1 MDKTILEIKNVS
13 KSFKGRMVLHDISF
27 SLQQGTIVG
36 LLGANGAG
44 KSTFMK
50 IIAGLLK
57 QESGN
62 VQLLQHAPFSEWH
75 RLFNQ
80 VGILLEPAIPSYLTG
95 QEFLKQIAILRG
107 ETSVN
112 IAELLK
118 QVGLEQAVKKK
129 VSHYSFGMKQ
139 RLGLA
144 AALIGKPKFLMLD
157 EPFVGLDP
165 LGIRQLQNIL
175 KFMASKG
182 TSVLLSSHQLAE
194 LEPLVDR
201 ILFLNQGRITHDL
214 LATEELDLQQLFKE
228 DIIYAT

>member
-1 MDKTILEIKNVS
+1 
-13 KSFKGRMVLHDISF
+13 
-27 SLQQGTIVG
+27 
-36 LLGANGAG
+36 
-44 KSTFMK
+44 MK

-57 QESGN
+57 QQSGN
-62 VQLLQHAPFSEWH
+62 VQLLQQAPFSEWH
-75 RLFNQ
+75 RLYNQ
-80 VGILLEPAIPSYLTG
+80 VGILLEPAIPNYLTG
-95 QEFLKQIAILRG
+95 LEFLKQMAILRG

-118 QVGLEQAVKKK
+118 QVGLEHAGKKK

-144 AALIGKPKFLMLD
+144 AALIGKPKFMMLD

-165 LGIRQLQNIL
+165 LGIGQLQNFL
-175 KFMASKG
+175 KSMVSKG
-182 TSVLLSSHQLAE
+182 TTILLSSHQLAE

-201 ILFLNQGRITHDL
+201 ILFLSQGKITHDL
-214 LATEELDLQQLFKE
+214 LATEVVDLQQLFKE

>member
-1 MDKTILEIKNVS
+1 MNKQILKIEQVS
-13 KSFKGRMVLHDISF
+13 KCFKGQVVLQDITF
-27 SLQQGTIVG
+27 TLEQGTIVG

-44 KSTFMK
+44 KSTLMK
-50 IIAGLLK
+50 IISGLLK
-57 QESGN
+57 EESGN

-80 VGILLEPAIPSYLTG
+80 VGILLEPAIPNYLTG
-95 QEFLKQIAILRG
+95 QEFLKQMAILRG
-107 ETSVN
+107 ETLVN
-112 IAELLK
+112 IAEILK
-118 QVGLEQAVKKK
+118 QVGLEQAGKKK

-165 LGIRQLQNIL
+165 LGIGQLQNIL
-175 KFMASKG
+175 KSMVSKG
-182 TSVLLSSHQLAE
+182 TTVLLSSHQLAE

-201 ILFLNQGRITHDL
+201 ILFLSQGKITHDL
-214 LATEELDLQQLFKE
+214 LATEEIDLQQLFKE
-228 DIIYAT
+228 DILYAT

>member
-1 MDKTILEIKNVS
+1 MDKSILEIKNVS
-13 KSFKGRMVLHDISF
+13 KSFKGQMVLKDISF

-44 KSTFMK
+44 KSTLMK

-57 QESGN
+57 QQLGN
-62 VQLLQHAPFSEWH
+62 VQLLQLNPFSEWH
-75 RLFNQ
+75 GLFNQ
-80 VGILLEPAIPSYLTG
+80 VGILLEPAIPNYLTG
-95 QEFLKQIAILRG
+95 QEFLKQMAILRG
-107 ETSVN
+107 EVSVN

-118 QVGLEQAVKKK
+118 QVGLERAGKKK
-129 VSHYSFGMKQ
+129 VNHYSFGMKQ

-165 LGIRQLQNIL
+165 LGVGQLQNIL
-175 KFMASKG
+175 KSMVSKG
-182 TSVLLSSHQLAE
+182 TTVLLSSHQLAE

-201 ILFLNQGRITHDL
+201 ILFLSQGKITHDL
-214 LATEELDLQQLFKE
+214 LATEEIDLQKLFKE
-228 DIIYAT
+228 DNIYAT

>member
-1 MDKTILEIKNVS
+1 MNNTILELKNVS
-13 KSFKGRMVLHDISF
+13 KKFKKQIVLQDISF
-27 SLQQGTIVG
+27 SLQQETIVG

-44 KSTFMK
+44 KSTLMK

-62 VQLLQHAPFSEWH
+62 VQLLQHASFSEWH
-75 RLFNQ
+75 HLFNQ

-107 ETSVN
+107 ESSVN

-118 QVGLEQAVKKK
+118 QVGLEQAGKKK
-129 VSHYSFGMKQ
+129 VKHYSFGMKQ

-144 AALIGKPKFLMLD
+144 AALMGKPKFLMLD

-165 LGIRQLQNIL
+165 LGITQLQNIL
-175 KFMASKG
+175 RTMVIQG
-182 TSVLLSSHQLAE
+182 TTVLLSSHQLAE

-201 ILFLNQGRITHDL
+201 ILFLNEGTVTHDL
-214 LATEELDLQQLFKE
+214 QASEELDLQQLFKE
-228 DIIYAT
+228 AIL